1 MSDMLEA
8 LKQVGNNLEE
18 AWANLV
24 QEHFSNPVLQV
35 NYSNLITS
43 ASTPSQS
50 LLSCPRS
57 SPSPACPAG
66 FCLADNTIQ
75 WRPLLSLQKR
85 FLLRD
90 LCPENSLP
98 CRCCFVAKPIFLSNV
113 NNFGFWNDLI
123 NFLRYFVQFV
133 TRAILFGRTTTMTAA
148 HLNEIVWSFLILI
161 VHHHKKSRA
170 ASCWRVLGGKKQ
182 HSGSSGFDKFQIKI
196 YLIEF
201 MRKVRK
207 NFKWIEKISQ
217 KQPSNIYWMI
227 IIVNHL
233 LIWLFSQA
241 SSGCQ

>member
-1 MSDMLEA
+1 MLAGIYSNIFLKPYLSHFHVCNLLEEIRNIEALLEKYFSNFWRNTSGSEIKSVAVKMSDMVEA

-90 LCPENSLP
+90 LCSENSLP

-113 NNFGFWNDLI
+113 YNFGFWNDLI
-123 NFLRYFVQFV
+123 NFLRSFVQ
-133 TRAILFGRTTTMTAA
+133 TRAISLTGR
-148 HLNEIVWSFLILI
+148 LL
-161 VHHHKKSRA
+161 
-170 ASCWRVLGGKKQ
+170 WRPR
-182 HSGSSGFDKFQIKI
+182 I
-196 YLIEF
+196 
-201 MRKVRK
+201 
-207 NFKWIEKISQ
+207 
-217 KQPSNIYWMI
+217 
-227 IIVNHL
+227 
-233 LIWLFSQA
+233 
-241 SSGCQ
+241 